1 MVNIV
6 SPADVANSGSNSTNM
21 NNFNAVETPHKA
33 NTSQQL
39 STSFT
44 NNANSSQQLED
55 ALATLSNQ
63 SQSLLRTMRLDVVV
77 LGSQNEDM
85 KQTVCQLESQWD
97 MLQRMVIEEN
107 ERKAILLEAEEEG
120 GETKEKGDT
129 TNNNKKIES
138 SIDWDGNE
146 KRKRLEKRESI
157 SKQNNFDWGISD
169 EEVEEKGDAQGT
181 TTNNSSD
188 IENATEDQET
198 SDQTNDY
205 GNDKP
210 WLLRL
215 FGRKDRDRETDI
227 QRQPSEG
234 NNKSIDDGNTQ
245 QEESQPAAQDSVGGL
260 QKFFSGRRNS
270 FQKQNTSVAGET
282 LETYPTQQSESP
294 SNAAGSSSNPTADN
308 NSDEQDEEEDAELI
322 QALQVKLKGCDSA
335 VTTLKQLLQFQTSNL
350 YDLQYQHTNLTSETK
365 FNNKY
370 NSTELKKLADQLH
383 FAKVERRRK
392 ARQLEDVKKKKK
404 IITSQEEQLRGEVV
418 SIQTELF
425 RLRTEI
431 NKNEQLIH
439 TVGEN
444 GSEHQQQQHQRDS
457 RHDRVV
463 IVAGNHN
470 GGSGGEINVR
480 NRNVQTQWKNTRG
493 ILKNSFGGRTHPDA
507 S

>member
-1 MVNIV
+1 MVDI
-6 SPADVANSGSNSTNM
+6 SPTDVANGGSINTNM
-21 NNFNAVETPHKA
+21 NDNNTVDNSHKP
-33 NTSQQL
+33 NTSQQLL

-44 NNANSSQQLED
+44 NSNSQQLED
-55 ALATLSNQ
+55 ALSTLSNQ

-85 KQTVCQLESQWD
+85 KQTLCQLESQWD
-97 MLQRMVIEEN
+97 MLQRMVAEEN
-107 ERKAILLEAEEEG
+107 ERKAMLEAEEEEE
-120 GETKEKGDT
+120 GETNKEKGG
-129 TNNNKKIES
+129 NKKIES

-146 KRKRLEKRESI
+146 KRKKLEKQASI

-181 TTNNSSD
+181 TTNTSEIGNSG
-188 IENATEDQET
+188 DQET
-198 SDQTNDY
+198 LDQTNDY

-215 FGRKDRDRETDI
+215 FGRKDRDRDNGT
-227 QRQPSEG
+227 QQQPLEG
-234 NNKSIDDGNTQ
+234 NNKSIDDENIQ
-245 QEESQPAAQDSVGGL
+245 QEESQPTAQDSVGGL

-282 LETYPTQQSESP
+282 LETYPTQQSESL
-294 SNAAGSSSNPTADN
+294 SNAGSSNPAADN
-308 NSDEQDEEEDAELI
+308 NSNNDEEEDAELI

-365 FNNKY
+365 FNDKY
-370 NSTELKKLADQLH
+370 NSTELKRLADQLH

-404 IITSQEEQLRGEVV
+404 IITSQEETLRDEIV

-425 RLRTEI
+425 RLSMEI
-431 NKNEQLIH
+431 KKDEQLMH

-444 GSEHQQQQHQRDS
+444 GSEHQQQQRDN

-470 GGSGGEINVR
+470 GGSGGEVNAR

-493 ILKNSFGGRTHPDA
+493 ILKNSFGTPDA

>member
-1 MVNIV
+1 MVDSIKPN
-6 SPADVANSGSNSTNM
+6 VAVNGGSSNTNM
-21 NNFNAVETPHKA
+21 NHNNVIDISLKA

-85 KQTVCQLESQWD
+85 KQTVCQLESQWG
-97 MLQRMVIEEN
+97 MLQRMVAEEN
-107 ERKAILLEAEEEG
+107 ERKAMLEAEEEG
-120 GETKEKGDT
+120 GEANEEKGGT
-129 TNNNKKIES
+129 TNNNKKIET

-169 EEVEEKGDAQGT
+169 DEVEKGDAQGT
-181 TTNNSSD
+181 TTN
-188 IENATEDQET
+188 TESEIGKSGGQET
-198 SDQTNDY
+198 SDQSNDY
-205 GNDKP
+205 GKDKP

-215 FGRKDRDRETDI
+215 FGRKDRDRE
-227 QRQPSEG
+227 R
-234 NNKSIDDGNTQ
+234 NNMSIDDGNIQ
-245 QEESQPAAQDSVGGL
+245 QEESQPVAQDSVGGL

-294 SNAAGSSSNPTADN
+294 SNAAGSSNPGADN
-308 NSDEQDEEEDAELI
+308 NNNSDDEQDEEEDAELI
-322 QALQVKLKGCDSA
+322 QAQQVKLKGCDSA

-350 YDLQYQHTNLTSETK
+350 YDLQYQHNNLTSETK

-404 IITSQEEQLRGEVV
+404 IIISQEEQLRDEVV

-425 RLRTEI
+425 RLRKEI
-431 NKNEQLIH
+431 NKNEQLMQI
-439 TVGEN
+439 VGEN
-444 GSEHQQQQHQRDS
+444 GSEHQQQQRDS

-470 GGSGGEINVR
+470 AGSGGEINVR
-480 NRNVQTQWKNTRG
+480 NRRNVPQTQWKNTRN
-493 ILKNSFGGRTHPDA
+493 ILKNSFGGRTPDA

>member
-1 MVNIV
+1 MVSIK
-6 SPADVANSGSNSTNM
+6 PDVAVNGGGSNSTDM
-21 NNFNAVETPHKA
+21 NHNNVIENSHNA
-33 NTSQQL
+33 NT
-39 STSFT
+39 
-44 NNANSSQQLED
+44 SQQLED
-55 ALATLSNQ
+55 ALSTLSNQ

-85 KQTVCQLESQWD
+85 KETVCQLESQWD
-97 MLQRMVIEEN
+97 MLQRMVAEEN
-107 ERKAILLEAEEEG
+107 ERKTMLLEAEEDG
-120 GETKEKGDT
+120 GTNKEKGG
-129 TNNNKKIES
+129 NNNKKIES

-146 KRKRLEKRESI
+146 KRKRLEKQASI

-169 EEVEEKGDAQGT
+169 DEVEKSQGT
-181 TTNNSSD
+181 TPNAASEVVNSG
-188 IENATEDQET
+188 DQET
-198 SDQTNDY
+198 LDQSNDY

-215 FGRKDRDRETDI
+215 FGRKDRDRDTDI
-227 QRQPSEG
+227 QPPSEG
-234 NNKSIDDGNTQ
+234 NNKSIDDSNTQ

-294 SNAAGSSSNPTADN
+294 SNAAGSSNPAADN
-308 NSDEQDEEEDAELI
+308 KNNSDDEQDEEEDAELI

-404 IITSQEEQLRGEVV
+404 IITNQEEQLRDEVV

-431 NKNEQLIH
+431 NKNEQLML

-444 GSEHQQQQHQRDS
+444 GGEHQQQQQQQQRDS

-463 IVAGNHN
+463 IVAGNHS
-470 GGSGGEINVR
+470 GGSGGDSNVR
-480 NRNVQTQWKNTRG
+480 NRRNAPQTQWKNTRG
-493 ILKNSFGGRTHPDA
+493 ILKNSYGGRTHPDA

>member
-1 MVNIV
+1 MVDII
-6 SPADVANSGSNSTNM
+6 SPADVANGGSSNTNM
-21 NNFNAVETPHKA
+21 NNSNAVETPHKA
-33 NTSQQL
+33 DTSQQL

-55 ALATLSNQ
+55 ALSTLSNQ

-77 LGSQNEDM
+77 FGSQNEDM

-97 MLQRMVIEEN
+97 MLQRMVAEEN
-107 ERKAILLEAEEEG
+107 ERKAMLDAEEEE
-120 GETKEKGDT
+120 GETNKEKGDT
-129 TNNNKKIES
+129 ANNNNKKIES
-138 SIDWDGNE
+138 SIE

-181 TTNNSSD
+181 TTNNIAESN
-188 IENATEDQET
+188 IENVDKET
-198 SDQTNDY
+198 SDLSNDY
-205 GNDKP
+205 ENDKP

-215 FGRKDRDRETDI
+215 FGRKDRDRDTGT
-227 QRQPSEG
+227 QQQPLEG
-234 NNKSIDDGNTQ
+234 NNKSIDENTQ
-245 QEESQPAAQDSVGGL
+245 QEESQPAAAQDSVGGL

-294 SNAAGSSSNPTADN
+294 SNAAGSSHLASDN
-308 NSDEQDEEEDAELI
+308 NNNNNNSDDEQDEVEDAELI

-404 IITSQEEQLRGEVV
+404 IIISQEEQLRDEVV

-431 NKNEQLIH
+431 NKNEQLMLH
-439 TVGEN
+439 TAEN
-444 GSEHQQQQHQRDS
+444 GSEHQQQQQRDS

-463 IVAGNHN
+463 IVAGNHS

>member
-1 MVNIV
+1 MVDI
-6 SPADVANSGSNSTNM
+6 SPNDVANGGSGNTNM
-21 NNFNAVETPHKA
+21 NNFNKA
-33 NTSQQL
+33 NTSQEL

-44 NNANSSQQLED
+44 NNSNTSQQLEE
-55 ALATLSNQ
+55 ALSTLSNQ

-85 KQTVCQLESQWD
+85 KQTLCQLESQWD
-97 MLQRMVIEEN
+97 MLQRMVTEEN
-107 ERKAILLEAEEEG
+107 ERKAAILEAEED
-120 GETKEKGDT
+120 GETNEKGDT
-129 TNNNKKIES
+129 TINNNEKIES
-138 SIDWDGNE
+138 SIE
-146 KRKRLEKRESI
+146 KRKRLEKQASI
-157 SKQNNFDWGISD
+157 SRQNNFDWGISD
-169 EEVEEKGDAQGT
+169 DEEVEKVDAQGT
-181 TTNNSSD
+181 TFNTASD
-188 IENATEDQET
+188 TAGNFDQET
-198 SDQTNDY
+198 SDQSNDY
-205 GNDKP
+205 RNDKP

-215 FGRKDRDRETDI
+215 FGRKDRDRENDI
-227 QRQPSEG
+227 HPPLER
-234 NNKSIDDGNTQ
+234 NDKSIDDGNNQ
-245 QEESQPAAQDSVGGL
+245 QEESQLAAQDSVGGL

-294 SNAAGSSSNPTADN
+294 SNAAGSSSNPGADN
-308 NSDEQDEEEDAELI
+308 SSDDEQDEEEDAELI

-404 IITSQEEQLRGEVV
+404 IITSQEEQLRDEIV

-425 RLRTEI
+425 RLRMEI
-431 NKNEQLIH
+431 NKDEQLMLH

-444 GSEHQQQQHQRDS
+444 GSEHHHQQQQRDS

-480 NRNVQTQWKNTRG
+480 NRNVPQTQWKNTRG
-493 ILKNSFGGRTHPDA
+493 ILKNSYGGRTPTPDA

>member
-1 MVNIV
+1 MVDI
-6 SPADVANSGSNSTNM
+6 SPTDVANGGSINTNM
-21 NNFNAVETPHKA
+21 NHNNAVDNSHKP
-33 NTSQQL
+33 NTSQQLL

-44 NNANSSQQLED
+44 NSNSSQQLED

-85 KQTVCQLESQWD
+85 KQTLCQLESQWD
-97 MLQRMVIEEN
+97 MLQRMVAEEN
-107 ERKAILLEAEEEG
+107 ERKAVLEAEEEEEG
-120 GETKEKGDT
+120 DTNKEKGG
-129 TNNNKKIES
+129 NKKIES

-146 KRKRLEKRESI
+146 KRKSLEKQASI

-169 EEVEEKGDAQGT
+169 EEVDAQGT
-181 TTNNSSD
+181 TTNNNTSD
-188 IENATEDQET
+188 IGNSVDQET

-215 FGRKDRDRETDI
+215 FGRKDRDRESI
-227 QRQPSEG
+227 NPPSEV
-234 NNKSIDDGNTQ
+234 NNKSIDDGNIQ

-282 LETYPTQQSESP
+282 LETYPTQQSESL
-294 SNAAGSSSNPTADN
+294 SNAGSSNPAADN
-308 NSDEQDEEEDAELI
+308 NSNNDEEEDAELI

-365 FNNKY
+365 FNDKY
-370 NSTELKKLADQLH
+370 NSTELKRLADQLH

-392 ARQLEDVKKKKK
+392 ARRLEDVKKKKK
-404 IITSQEEQLRGEVV
+404 IITSQEETLRDEIV
-418 SIQTELF
+418 SIQTE
-425 RLRTEI
+425 
-431 NKNEQLIH
+431 
-439 TVGEN
+439 
-444 GSEHQQQQHQRDS
+444 
-457 RHDRVV
+457 RV
-463 IVAGNHN
+463 
-470 GGSGGEINVR
+470 E
-480 NRNVQTQWKNTRG
+480 
-493 ILKNSFGGRTHPDA
+493 
-507 S
+507 

>member
-1 MVNIV
+1 MVESIK
-6 SPADVANSGSNSTNM
+6 PDVANGGSSNTNM
-21 NNFNAVETPHKA
+21 NDNVRDTSHKA

-77 LGSQNEDM
+77 LGSHNEDM

-97 MLQRMVIEEN
+97 MLQRMVAEEN
-107 ERKAILLEAEEEG
+107 ERKAMLLEAEEED
-120 GETKEKGDT
+120 GETNKEKGI
-129 TNNNKKIES
+129 NNKKIES

-146 KRKRLEKRESI
+146 KRNRLEKRESI

-169 EEVEEKGDAQGT
+169 EEEVEKVDAQGT
-181 TTNNSSD
+181 ATNTTSD
-188 IENATEDQET
+188 TAGNVDQET
-198 SDQTNDY
+198 LDQSNDY

-215 FGRKDRDRETDI
+215 FGRKDRDRESINPT
-227 QRQPSEG
+227 SEV
-234 NNKSIDDGNTQ
+234 NNMSIDDGNIQ
-245 QEESQPAAQDSVGGL
+245 QEESQLAAQDSVGGL

-294 SNAAGSSSNPTADN
+294 SNAAGSSSNPGADN
-308 NSDEQDEEEDAELI
+308 NNNSDEEQDEEEDAELI

-370 NSTELKKLADQLH
+370 NSNELKKLADQLH

-404 IITSQEEQLRGEVV
+404 IITSQEEQLRDEVV

-431 NKNEQLIH
+431 KKDEQLMH

-444 GSEHQQQQHQRDS
+444 GGEHHQQQQRDS

-463 IVAGNHN
+463 IVAGNHS
-470 GGSGGEINVR
+470 GGSGGDINVR
-480 NRNVQTQWKNTRG
+480 NRNAPQTQWKNTRG
-493 ILKNSFGGRTHPDA
+493 ILKNSYGGRTHPDA

>member
-1 MVNIV
+1 MVNIRT
-6 SPADVANSGSNSTNM
+6 SPADVANSGSSNTNM
-21 NNFNAVETPHKA
+21 NHNNVDTSHKS
-33 NTSQQL
+33 NTSQPL
-39 STSFT
+39 STSSFT
-44 NNANSSQQLED
+44 NNSTSSQLEE
-55 ALATLSNQ
+55 ALSTLSNQ

-97 MLQRMVIEEN
+97 MLQRMVVEEN
-107 ERKAILLEAEEEG
+107 ERKAMLLEAEEEG
-120 GETKEKGDT
+120 ETNKEKGGI
-129 TNNNKKIES
+129 NNKKIES

-146 KRKRLEKRESI
+146 KRKRLEKQASI

-169 EEVEEKGDAQGT
+169 EEEVEKVDAQGA
-181 TTNNSSD
+181 TTN
-188 IENATEDQET
+188 TT
-198 SDQTNDY
+198 SDNIGNAAADKETLDQSNDY
-205 GNDKP
+205 GKDKP

-215 FGRKDRDRETDI
+215 FGRKDRDRESI
-227 QRQPSEG
+227 NQPSEV
-234 NNKSIDDGNTQ
+234 NNMSIDDGNIQ
-245 QEESQPAAQDSVGGL
+245 QEESQPVAQDSVGGL

-294 SNAAGSSSNPTADN
+294 SNAAGSSNPGADN
-308 NSDEQDEEEDAELI
+308 NNNSDDEQDEEEDAELI

-404 IITSQEEQLRGEVV
+404 IITNQEEQLRDEVV

-425 RLRTEI
+425 RLRIEI
-431 NKNEQLIH
+431 NKNEHQ
-439 TVGEN
+439 VGEN
-444 GSEHQQQQHQRDS
+444 GGEHHQQQQRDS

-463 IVAGNHN
+463 IVAGNHS

-480 NRNVQTQWKNTRG
+480 NRRNVPQTQWKNTRG